1 MKSKLNRLSYY
12 VLFGL
17 LSMQEISCDEPEI
30 VSEEP
35 TCATFL
41 LGDRDG
47 FGMGLLPGY
56 PLVLPGGTSLP
67 IDYRVVT
74 DPVFTDIYPCDMAS
88 SASPTHEVL
97 FEFDFIK
104 PKDNI
109 ESATLKLITLGI
121 QDGDT
126 QVAGS
131 DTDIKLFLDN
141 MEIPKAFDHVD
152 QFANING
159 IWSDFVSNVEI
170 EVPLGILTV
179 LNDGKIQVRIEILQL
194 NVNSQSYDGFAIDYC
209 ELEMCFSVR
218 Q

>member
-1 MKSKLNRLSYY
+1 MKSKLNRLGYY

-17 LSMQEISCDEPEI
+17 LSMQVISCDEPEI
-30 VSEEP
+30 VSKGL

-47 FGMGLLPGY
+47 FGMGLLPGFS
-56 PLVLPGGTSLP
+56 LVLPGGTSLP
-67 IDYRVVT
+67 IDYRVAS
-74 DPVFTDIYPCDMAS
+74 DPAFTDIYPCDMTS
-88 SASPTHEVL
+88 GASPTHEVL

-104 PKDNI
+104 PDGNI

-131 DTDIKLFLDN
+131 DTDVRLYLDN

-159 IWSDFVSNVEI
+159 IWSDFVSSVEI
-170 EVPLGILTV
+170 KVPMGILSV
-179 LNDGKIQVRIEILQL
+179 LNDGKIHGRIEILQL
-194 NVNSQSYDGFAIDYC
+194 NVNSQAYDGFAIDYC